1 MKIDDNGVDDNGWTK
16 IHHAAKNGKYEEI
29 KALAERG
36 INIHLKTHEGKN
48 CLHIAAA
55 NGQSN
60 LCKTLIFRHEFD
72 INMIHN
78 GGWTALHFSVQNGS
92 HELVKFFTDQG
103 ADIHR
108 KTNNGVTCLHIAAAH
123 GHLNLCKTLKNKYE
137 FNLHVTDDYGWKAL
151 HRSALSGSYDLVK
164 FFADNGTDIYLKT
177 REGMNCLHI
186 AAAKAHLNLCK
197 ALMKIHNFK
206 GDMADNY
213 GWTALH
219 RSALNGSYDLVKL
232 FAENG
237 TDIYLKTR
245 EGMNCLH
252 FAASRAHLNLCKALM
267 KKHNFKGDTAD
278 NYGWTALHR
287 SAQNGNYDVVKFFAD
302 NGTDIFL
309 KMEEGNDC
317 LHIAALNG
325 HLKLCE
331 KLVAEHKFDMNMV
344 DNLGWTAL
352 HHSARNGSYELIEF
366 FIKMGAD
373 IHLKTNDGQN
383 CFHIAARF
391 EHLNL
396 CKTLIDIH
404 NFDVDMTNSMGWTVL
419 HFSAQSGSH
428 DLIDFFVKKGVNVL
442 LETRAGNNSLHIAA
456 SNGHLS
462 LCETLITKYK
472 LDVKMTDND
481 GWTALSFAAENG
493 SYELIEFFVEK
504 KIGIYQK
511 TNDGKNCLHIA
522 ASKGHFNL
530 CKTLIEKINFN
541 VHMVD
546 NKKWTALHYAAQKG
560 SYELMNYF
568 IAKGTDVLLKTKDGL
583 NCLHIAASN
592 GHLNL
597 CKTLINEINFD
608 VNIAD
613 DEGRTAL
620 YCSAQSGNDE
630 LFGFIADKGTNIFL
644 KTKGGQNC
652 LHIAAGRGHFNLCK
666 TLIEKIN
673 FNVHMVDNKKWA
685 ALHYAAQ
692 NGSYKL
698 MKYFIAKGTD
708 VLLKTEDG
716 LNCLHIAACHGHL
729 NLCKTLINEIN
740 FDVNIADDEGR
751 TVLHCSAQGGN
762 DELFG
767 FIADKG
773 TNIFLKTKGGQNCL
787 HIAAGRGHF
796 NLCKTLIEKINFNV
810 HMVDNKKWAALH
822 YAAQNGSYKL
832 MKYFIAKGTDVLLKT
847 EDGLNCLHIAA
858 CHGHLNLCKTLIN
871 EINFDVNIA
880 DDEGRTVLHCSA
892 QGGNDELFGFI
903 ADKGT
908 DVFLKT
914 KGGQNCLHIAS
925 LSGDLN
931 LYNILIGKYKFDV
944 HMTDNRG
951 WRALHFSAQSGKY
964 KNVKLFADKKT
975 DIYLKTKEGVNCLHI
990 AAAHGHLNLCK
1001 TLIEEHTFDVH
1012 ICDEYGWTALHYSV
1026 KNGNYE
1032 MIKFFIDM
1040 GSDIYLKVN
1049 DGSNCLHIAAL
1060 HGHFNLS
1067 KMLLDNYNFDVHFA
1081 NNEGVTALHFAAKN
1095 GNFELFLYL
1104 LDKGSDIYRK
1114 TKSMLNVLHFS
1125 SYSGHFDI
1133 CEFVLKYFIKDYKD
1147 NNSRNQ
1153 HALHSRFC
1161 ASEVFYK
1168 YSAIFFHAMDADGNT
1183 YLHLAADGNQSNV
1196 CELLLKYDTG
1206 YINLCNKNDETA
1218 RDIAKKKN
1226 HKDVLRS
1233 LKAHYDRT
1241 GTRFCVTY

>member
-213 GWTALH
+213 GWTTLH

-331 KLVAEHKFDMNMV
+331 KLVAEHKFDVNMV

-541 VHMVD
+541 VDMVD

-740 FDVNIADDEGR
+740 FDVNIADDEGW
-751 TVLHCSAQGGN
+751 TALHRSAQ
-762 DELFG
+762 
-767 FIADKG
+767 
-773 TNIFLKTKGGQNCL
+773 
-787 HIAAGRGHF
+787 
-796 NLCKTLIEKINFNV
+796 
-810 HMVDNKKWAALH
+810 
-822 YAAQNGSYKL
+822 S
-832 MKYFIAKGTDVLLKT
+832 
-847 EDGLNCLHIAA
+847 
-858 CHGHLNLCKTLIN
+858 
-871 EINFDVNIA
+871 
-880 DDEGRTVLHCSA
+880 
-892 QGGNDELFGFI
+892 GNDELFGFI

-931 LYNILIGKYKFDV
+931 LCNILIDKYKFDV

-1067 KMLLDNYNFDVHFA
+1067 KMLLDNYNFDIHFA

-1095 GNFELFLYL
+1095 SNFELFLYL

-1218 RDIAKKKN
+1218 RDIAKKK
-1226 HKDVLRS
+1226 KL
-1233 LKAHYDRT
+1233 
-1241 GTRFCVTY
+1241 

>member
-219 RSALNGSYDLVKL
+219 RSTLNGSYDLVKL

-245 EGMNCLH
+245 EGMNCFH

-331 KLVAEHKFDMNMV
+331 KLVAEHKFDVNMV

-541 VHMVD
+541 VDMVD

-740 FDVNIADDEGR
+740 FDVNIADDEGW
-751 TVLHCSAQGGN
+751 TALHRSAQ
-762 DELFG
+762 
-767 FIADKG
+767 
-773 TNIFLKTKGGQNCL
+773 
-787 HIAAGRGHF
+787 
-796 NLCKTLIEKINFNV
+796 
-810 HMVDNKKWAALH
+810 
-822 YAAQNGSYKL
+822 S
-832 MKYFIAKGTDVLLKT
+832 
-847 EDGLNCLHIAA
+847 
-858 CHGHLNLCKTLIN
+858 
-871 EINFDVNIA
+871 
-880 DDEGRTVLHCSA
+880 
-892 QGGNDELFGFI
+892 GNDELFGFI

-931 LYNILIGKYKFDV
+931 LCNILIDKYKFDV

-1067 KMLLDNYNFDVHFA
+1067 KMLLDNYNFDIHFA

-1095 GNFELFLYL
+1095 SNFELFLYL

-1226 HKDVLRS
+1226 YKDVLRS

>member
-213 GWTALH
+213 GWAALH

-232 FAENG
+232 FAENE

-331 KLVAEHKFDMNMV
+331 KLVAEHKFDVNMV

-504 KIGIYQK
+504 KIDIYQK

-541 VHMVD
+541 VDMVD

-740 FDVNIADDEGR
+740 FDVNIADDEGW
-751 TVLHCSAQGGN
+751 TALHRSAQ
-762 DELFG
+762 
-767 FIADKG
+767 
-773 TNIFLKTKGGQNCL
+773 
-787 HIAAGRGHF
+787 
-796 NLCKTLIEKINFNV
+796 
-810 HMVDNKKWAALH
+810 
-822 YAAQNGSYKL
+822 S
-832 MKYFIAKGTDVLLKT
+832 
-847 EDGLNCLHIAA
+847 
-858 CHGHLNLCKTLIN
+858 
-871 EINFDVNIA
+871 
-880 DDEGRTVLHCSA
+880 
-892 QGGNDELFGFI
+892 GNDELFGFI

-931 LYNILIGKYKFDV
+931 LCNILIGKYKFDV

-1049 DGSNCLHIAAL
+1049 DGSN
-1060 HGHFNLS
+1060 
-1067 KMLLDNYNFDVHFA
+1067 
-1081 NNEGVTALHFAAKN
+1081 
-1095 GNFELFLYL
+1095 
-1104 LDKGSDIYRK
+1104 
-1114 TKSMLNVLHFS
+1114 
-1125 SYSGHFDI
+1125 
-1133 CEFVLKYFIKDYKD
+1133 
-1147 NNSRNQ
+1147 
-1153 HALHSRFC
+1153 
-1161 ASEVFYK
+1161 
-1168 YSAIFFHAMDADGNT
+1168 
-1183 YLHLAADGNQSNV
+1183 
-1196 CELLLKYDTG
+1196 
-1206 YINLCNKNDETA
+1206 
-1218 RDIAKKKN
+1218 
-1226 HKDVLRS
+1226 
-1233 LKAHYDRT
+1233 
-1241 GTRFCVTY
+1241 

>member
-55 NGQSN
+55 NGQLN

-213 GWTALH
+213 GWAALH

-331 KLVAEHKFDMNMV
+331 KLVAEHKFDVNMV

-504 KIGIYQK
+504 KIDIYQK

-541 VHMVD
+541 VDMVD

-773 TNIFLKTKGGQNCL
+773 T
-787 HIAAGRGHF
+787 
-796 NLCKTLIEKINFNV
+796 
-810 HMVDNKKWAALH
+810 
-822 YAAQNGSYKL
+822 
-832 MKYFIAKGTDVLLKT
+832 
-847 EDGLNCLHIAA
+847 
-858 CHGHLNLCKTLIN
+858 
-871 EINFDVNIA
+871 
-880 DDEGRTVLHCSA
+880 
-892 QGGNDELFGFI
+892 
-903 ADKGT
+903 

-975 DIYLKTKEGVNCLHI
+975 DIYLKAKEGVNCLHI

-1218 RDIAKKKN
+1218 RDIAKKKII
-1226 HKDVLRS
+1226 KM
-1233 LKAHYDRT
+1233 
-1241 GTRFCVTY
+1241 F

>member
-331 KLVAEHKFDMNMV
+331 KLVAEHKFDVNMV

-504 KIGIYQK
+504 KIDIYQK

-644 KTKGGQNC
+644 K
-652 LHIAAGRGHFNLCK
+652 I
-666 TLIEKIN
+666 
-673 FNVHMVDNKKWA
+673 
-685 ALHYAAQ
+685 
-692 NGSYKL
+692 
-698 MKYFIAKGTD
+698 
-708 VLLKTEDG
+708 
-716 LNCLHIAACHGHL
+716 
-729 NLCKTLINEIN
+729 
-740 FDVNIADDEGR
+740 
-751 TVLHCSAQGGN
+751 
-762 DELFG
+762 
-767 FIADKG
+767 
-773 TNIFLKTKGGQNCL
+773 KGGQNCL

-931 LYNILIGKYKFDV
+931 LCNILIDKYKFDV

-1067 KMLLDNYNFDVHFA
+1067 KMLLDNYNFDIHFA

-1226 HKDVLRS
+1226 YKDVLRS

>member
-331 KLVAEHKFDMNMV
+331 KLVAEHKFDVNMV
-344 DNLGWTAL
+344 DNLGWTVL

-442 LETRAGNNSLHIAA
+442 LETRAGNNSLHIAT

-504 KIGIYQK
+504 KIDIYQK

-541 VHMVD
+541 VDMVD

-740 FDVNIADDEGR
+740 FDVNIADDEGW
-751 TVLHCSAQGGN
+751 TALHRSAQ
-762 DELFG
+762 
-767 FIADKG
+767 
-773 TNIFLKTKGGQNCL
+773 
-787 HIAAGRGHF
+787 
-796 NLCKTLIEKINFNV
+796 
-810 HMVDNKKWAALH
+810 
-822 YAAQNGSYKL
+822 S
-832 MKYFIAKGTDVLLKT
+832 
-847 EDGLNCLHIAA
+847 
-858 CHGHLNLCKTLIN
+858 
-871 EINFDVNIA
+871 
-880 DDEGRTVLHCSA
+880 
-892 QGGNDELFGFI
+892 GNDELFGFI

-931 LYNILIGKYKFDV
+931 LCNILIDKYKFDV

-1218 RDIAKKKN
+1218 RPI
-1226 HKDVLRS
+1226 
-1233 LKAHYDRT
+1233 
-1241 GTRFCVTY
+1241 

>member
-72 INMIHN
+72 LNMIHN

-331 KLVAEHKFDMNMV
+331 KLVAEHKFDVNVV

-504 KIGIYQK
+504 KIDIYQK

-541 VHMVD
+541 VDMVD

-583 NCLHIAASN
+583 NCLHIAACH

-620 YCSAQSGNDE
+620 HCSAQGGNDE

-652 LHIAAGRGHFNLCK
+652 LHIAAGKGHFNLCK

-708 VLLKTEDG
+708 VLLKTKDG

-740 FDVNIADDEGR
+740 FDVNIADDEGW
-751 TVLHCSAQGGN
+751 TALHRSAQ
-762 DELFG
+762 
-767 FIADKG
+767 
-773 TNIFLKTKGGQNCL
+773 
-787 HIAAGRGHF
+787 
-796 NLCKTLIEKINFNV
+796 
-810 HMVDNKKWAALH
+810 
-822 YAAQNGSYKL
+822 S
-832 MKYFIAKGTDVLLKT
+832 
-847 EDGLNCLHIAA
+847 
-858 CHGHLNLCKTLIN
+858 
-871 EINFDVNIA
+871 
-880 DDEGRTVLHCSA
+880 
-892 QGGNDELFGFI
+892 GNDELFGFI

-931 LYNILIGKYKFDV
+931 LCNILIDKYKFDV

-1067 KMLLDNYNFDVHFA
+1067 KMLLDNYNFDIHFA

-1095 GNFELFLYL
+1095 DNFELFLYL

-1226 HKDVLRS
+1226 YKDVLRS

>member
-331 KLVAEHKFDMNMV
+331 KLVAEHKFDVNMV

-493 SYELIEFFVEK
+493 SYEVIEFFVEK
-504 KIGIYQK
+504 KIDIYQK

-541 VHMVD
+541 VDMVD

-613 DEGRTAL
+613 DEGQTAL

-740 FDVNIADDEGR
+740 FDVNIADDEGW
-751 TVLHCSAQGGN
+751 TALHRSAQ
-762 DELFG
+762 
-767 FIADKG
+767 
-773 TNIFLKTKGGQNCL
+773 
-787 HIAAGRGHF
+787 
-796 NLCKTLIEKINFNV
+796 
-810 HMVDNKKWAALH
+810 
-822 YAAQNGSYKL
+822 S
-832 MKYFIAKGTDVLLKT
+832 
-847 EDGLNCLHIAA
+847 
-858 CHGHLNLCKTLIN
+858 
-871 EINFDVNIA
+871 
-880 DDEGRTVLHCSA
+880 
-892 QGGNDELFGFI
+892 GNDELFGFI

-931 LYNILIGKYKFDV
+931 LCNILIDKYKFDV

-1067 KMLLDNYNFDVHFA
+1067 KMLLDNYNFDIHFA

-1226 HKDVLRS
+1226 YKDVLRS

>member
-331 KLVAEHKFDMNMV
+331 KLVAEHKFDVNMV

-504 KIGIYQK
+504 KIDIYQK

-541 VHMVD
+541 VDMVD

-644 KTKGGQNC
+644 KIKGGQNC

-740 FDVNIADDEGR
+740 FDVNIADDEGW
-751 TVLHCSAQGGN
+751 TALHRSAQ
-762 DELFG
+762 
-767 FIADKG
+767 
-773 TNIFLKTKGGQNCL
+773 
-787 HIAAGRGHF
+787 
-796 NLCKTLIEKINFNV
+796 
-810 HMVDNKKWAALH
+810 
-822 YAAQNGSYKL
+822 S
-832 MKYFIAKGTDVLLKT
+832 
-847 EDGLNCLHIAA
+847 
-858 CHGHLNLCKTLIN
+858 
-871 EINFDVNIA
+871 
-880 DDEGRTVLHCSA
+880 
-892 QGGNDELFGFI
+892 GNDELFGFI

-931 LYNILIGKYKFDV
+931 LCNILIDKYKFDV

-1012 ICDEYGWTALHYSV
+1012 ICDEYGWRALHYSV

-1067 KMLLDNYNFDVHFA
+1067 KMLLDNYNFDIHFA

-1226 HKDVLRS
+1226 YKDVLRS

>member
-287 SAQNGNYDVVKFFAD
+287 SAQNSNYDVVKFFAD

-331 KLVAEHKFDMNMV
+331 KLVAEHKFDVNMV
-344 DNLGWTAL
+344 DNFGWTAL

-541 VHMVD
+541 VDMVD

-729 NLCKTLINEIN
+729 NLCKTLVNEIN
-740 FDVNIADDEGR
+740 FDVNIADDEGW
-751 TVLHCSAQGGN
+751 TALHRSAQ
-762 DELFG
+762 
-767 FIADKG
+767 
-773 TNIFLKTKGGQNCL
+773 
-787 HIAAGRGHF
+787 
-796 NLCKTLIEKINFNV
+796 
-810 HMVDNKKWAALH
+810 
-822 YAAQNGSYKL
+822 S
-832 MKYFIAKGTDVLLKT
+832 
-847 EDGLNCLHIAA
+847 
-858 CHGHLNLCKTLIN
+858 
-871 EINFDVNIA
+871 
-880 DDEGRTVLHCSA
+880 
-892 QGGNDELFGFI
+892 GNDELFGFI

-931 LYNILIGKYKFDV
+931 LCNILIGKYKFDV

-964 KNVKLFADKKT
+964 KNVKFFADKKT

-1012 ICDEYGWTALHYSV
+1012 ICDKYGWTALHYSV

-1226 HKDVLRS
+1226 YKDVLRS

>member
-72 INMIHN
+72 KNMIHN

-164 FFADNGTDIYLKT
+164 FFSDNGTDIYLKT

-331 KLVAEHKFDMNMV
+331 KLVAEHKFDVNMV

-462 LCETLITKYK
+462 LWETLITKYK

-541 VHMVD
+541 VDMVD

-740 FDVNIADDEGR
+740 FDVNIADDEGW
-751 TVLHCSAQGGN
+751 TALHRSAQ
-762 DELFG
+762 
-767 FIADKG
+767 
-773 TNIFLKTKGGQNCL
+773 
-787 HIAAGRGHF
+787 
-796 NLCKTLIEKINFNV
+796 
-810 HMVDNKKWAALH
+810 
-822 YAAQNGSYKL
+822 S
-832 MKYFIAKGTDVLLKT
+832 
-847 EDGLNCLHIAA
+847 
-858 CHGHLNLCKTLIN
+858 
-871 EINFDVNIA
+871 
-880 DDEGRTVLHCSA
+880 
-892 QGGNDELFGFI
+892 GNDELFGFI

-931 LYNILIGKYKFDV
+931 LCNILIDKYKFDV

-1067 KMLLDNYNFDVHFA
+1067 KMLLDNYNFDIHFA

-1226 HKDVLRS
+1226 YKDVLRS
-1233 LKAHYDRT
+1233 LKAYYDRT

>member
-55 NGQSN
+55 NGQLN

-72 INMIHN
+72 INMINN

-331 KLVAEHKFDMNMV
+331 KLVAEHKFDVNMV

-541 VHMVD
+541 VDMVD

-568 IAKGTDVLLKTKDGL
+568 IAKGTDVLLKTEDGL
-583 NCLHIAASN
+583 NCLHIAACH

-620 YCSAQSGNDE
+620 HCSAQGGNDE

-673 FNVHMVDNKKWA
+673 FNAHMVDNKKWA

-740 FDVNIADDEGR
+740 FDVNIADDEGW
-751 TVLHCSAQGGN
+751 TALHRSAQ
-762 DELFG
+762 
-767 FIADKG
+767 
-773 TNIFLKTKGGQNCL
+773 
-787 HIAAGRGHF
+787 
-796 NLCKTLIEKINFNV
+796 
-810 HMVDNKKWAALH
+810 
-822 YAAQNGSYKL
+822 S
-832 MKYFIAKGTDVLLKT
+832 
-847 EDGLNCLHIAA
+847 
-858 CHGHLNLCKTLIN
+858 
-871 EINFDVNIA
+871 
-880 DDEGRTVLHCSA
+880 
-892 QGGNDELFGFI
+892 GNDELFGFI

-931 LYNILIGKYKFDV
+931 LCNILIDKYKFDV

-975 DIYLKTKEGVNCLHI
+975 DIYLKAKEGVNCLHI

-1196 CELLLKYDTG
+1196 CKLLLKYDTG

-1226 HKDVLRS
+1226 YKDVLRS
-1233 LKAHYDRT
+1233 LKAYYDRT

>member
-245 EGMNCLH
+245 EGMNCFH

-331 KLVAEHKFDMNMV
+331 KLVAEHKFDVNMV

-481 GWTALSFAAENG
+481 GWTALRSAAENG

-541 VHMVD
+541 VDMVD

-740 FDVNIADDEGR
+740 FDVNIADDEGW
-751 TVLHCSAQGGN
+751 TALHRSAQ
-762 DELFG
+762 
-767 FIADKG
+767 
-773 TNIFLKTKGGQNCL
+773 
-787 HIAAGRGHF
+787 
-796 NLCKTLIEKINFNV
+796 
-810 HMVDNKKWAALH
+810 
-822 YAAQNGSYKL
+822 S
-832 MKYFIAKGTDVLLKT
+832 
-847 EDGLNCLHIAA
+847 
-858 CHGHLNLCKTLIN
+858 
-871 EINFDVNIA
+871 
-880 DDEGRTVLHCSA
+880 
-892 QGGNDELFGFI
+892 GNDELFGFI

-908 DVFLKT
+908 DVFLKM

-931 LYNILIGKYKFDV
+931 LCNILIDKYKFDV

-1067 KMLLDNYNFDVHFA
+1067 KMLLDNYNFDIHFA

-1218 RDIAKKKN
+1218 RDIAKKKII
-1226 HKDVLRS
+1226 KM
-1233 LKAHYDRT
+1233 
-1241 GTRFCVTY
+1241 F

>member
-237 TDIYLKTR
+237 TDIYLKAR

-331 KLVAEHKFDMNMV
+331 KLVAEHKFDVNMV

-462 LCETLITKYK
+462 LWETLITKYK

-541 VHMVD
+541 VDMVD

-740 FDVNIADDEGR
+740 FDVNIADDEGW
-751 TVLHCSAQGGN
+751 TALHRSAQ
-762 DELFG
+762 
-767 FIADKG
+767 
-773 TNIFLKTKGGQNCL
+773 
-787 HIAAGRGHF
+787 
-796 NLCKTLIEKINFNV
+796 
-810 HMVDNKKWAALH
+810 
-822 YAAQNGSYKL
+822 S
-832 MKYFIAKGTDVLLKT
+832 
-847 EDGLNCLHIAA
+847 
-858 CHGHLNLCKTLIN
+858 
-871 EINFDVNIA
+871 
-880 DDEGRTVLHCSA
+880 
-892 QGGNDELFGFI
+892 GNDELFGFI

-931 LYNILIGKYKFDV
+931 LCNILIDKYKFDV

-1067 KMLLDNYNFDVHFA
+1067 KMLLDNYNFDIHFA

-1226 HKDVLRS
+1226 YKDVLRS
-1233 LKAHYDRT
+1233 LKAYYDRT

>member
-151 HRSALSGSYDLVK
+151 HRSALSGTYDLVK

-331 KLVAEHKFDMNMV
+331 KLVAEHKFDVNMV

-504 KIGIYQK
+504 KIDIYQK

-620 YCSAQSGNDE
+620 YCSAQS
-630 LFGFIADKGTNIFL
+630 
-644 KTKGGQNC
+644 
-652 LHIAAGRGHFNLCK
+652 
-666 TLIEKIN
+666 
-673 FNVHMVDNKKWA
+673 
-685 ALHYAAQ
+685 
-692 NGSYKL
+692 
-698 MKYFIAKGTD
+698 
-708 VLLKTEDG
+708 
-716 LNCLHIAACHGHL
+716 
-729 NLCKTLINEIN
+729 
-740 FDVNIADDEGR
+740 
-751 TVLHCSAQGGN
+751 GN

-1218 RDIAKKKN
+1218 RDIAKKK
-1226 HKDVLRS
+1226 L
-1233 LKAHYDRT
+1233 
-1241 GTRFCVTY
+1241 

>member
-331 KLVAEHKFDMNMV
+331 KLVAEHKFDVNMV

-541 VHMVD
+541 VDMVD

-652 LHIAAGRGHFNLCK
+652 LHIAAGRGNFNLCK

-673 FNVHMVDNKKWA
+673 FNVHMVDNKNWA

-708 VLLKTEDG
+708 VLLKTKDG

-740 FDVNIADDEGR
+740 FDVNIADDEGW
-751 TVLHCSAQGGN
+751 TALHRSAQ
-762 DELFG
+762 
-767 FIADKG
+767 
-773 TNIFLKTKGGQNCL
+773 
-787 HIAAGRGHF
+787 
-796 NLCKTLIEKINFNV
+796 
-810 HMVDNKKWAALH
+810 
-822 YAAQNGSYKL
+822 S
-832 MKYFIAKGTDVLLKT
+832 
-847 EDGLNCLHIAA
+847 
-858 CHGHLNLCKTLIN
+858 
-871 EINFDVNIA
+871 
-880 DDEGRTVLHCSA
+880 
-892 QGGNDELFGFI
+892 GNDELFGFI

-931 LYNILIGKYKFDV
+931 LCNILIDKYKFDV

-1060 HGHFNLS
+1060 HGNFNLS
-1067 KMLLDNYNFDVHFA
+1067 KMLLDNYNFDIHFA

-1226 HKDVLRS
+1226 YKDVLRS

>member
-197 ALMKIHNFK
+197 ALMKIRNFK

-331 KLVAEHKFDMNMV
+331 KLVAEHKFDVNMV

-504 KIGIYQK
+504 KIDIYQK

-541 VHMVD
+541 VDMVD

-729 NLCKTLINEIN
+729 NLCKTLVNEIN
-740 FDVNIADDEGR
+740 FDVNIADDEGW
-751 TVLHCSAQGGN
+751 TALHRSAQ
-762 DELFG
+762 
-767 FIADKG
+767 
-773 TNIFLKTKGGQNCL
+773 
-787 HIAAGRGHF
+787 
-796 NLCKTLIEKINFNV
+796 
-810 HMVDNKKWAALH
+810 
-822 YAAQNGSYKL
+822 S
-832 MKYFIAKGTDVLLKT
+832 
-847 EDGLNCLHIAA
+847 
-858 CHGHLNLCKTLIN
+858 
-871 EINFDVNIA
+871 
-880 DDEGRTVLHCSA
+880 
-892 QGGNDELFGFI
+892 GNDELFGFI

-931 LYNILIGKYKFDV
+931 LCNILIGKYKFDV

-1226 HKDVLRS
+1226 YKDVLRS

>member
-92 HELVKFFTDQG
+92 HELVKFFTDKG

-245 EGMNCLH
+245 EGMNCFH

-278 NYGWTALHR
+278 NYGWTALQR

-331 KLVAEHKFDMNMV
+331 KLVAEHKFDVNMV

-481 GWTALSFAAENG
+481 GWTALRSAAENG

-541 VHMVD
+541 VDMVD

-740 FDVNIADDEGR
+740 FDVNIADDEGW
-751 TVLHCSAQGGN
+751 TALHRSAQ
-762 DELFG
+762 
-767 FIADKG
+767 
-773 TNIFLKTKGGQNCL
+773 
-787 HIAAGRGHF
+787 
-796 NLCKTLIEKINFNV
+796 
-810 HMVDNKKWAALH
+810 
-822 YAAQNGSYKL
+822 S
-832 MKYFIAKGTDVLLKT
+832 
-847 EDGLNCLHIAA
+847 
-858 CHGHLNLCKTLIN
+858 
-871 EINFDVNIA
+871 
-880 DDEGRTVLHCSA
+880 
-892 QGGNDELFGFI
+892 GNDELFGFI

-931 LYNILIGKYKFDV
+931 LCNILIDKYKFDV

-1067 KMLLDNYNFDVHFA
+1067 KMLLDNYNFDIHFA

-1095 GNFELFLYL
+1095 SNFELFLYL

-1218 RDIAKKKN
+1218 RDIAKKK
-1226 HKDVLRS
+1226 KL
-1233 LKAHYDRT
+1233 
-1241 GTRFCVTY
+1241 

>member
-206 GDMADNY
+206 GDMADNC

-331 KLVAEHKFDMNMV
+331 KLVAEHKFDVNMV

-541 VHMVD
+541 VDMVD

-620 YCSAQSGNDE
+620 HCSAQGGNDE

-652 LHIAAGRGHFNLCK
+652 LHIAAGRGNFNLCK

-708 VLLKTEDG
+708 VLLKTKDG

-751 TVLHCSAQGGN
+751 TALHRSAQ
-762 DELFG
+762 
-767 FIADKG
+767 
-773 TNIFLKTKGGQNCL
+773 
-787 HIAAGRGHF
+787 
-796 NLCKTLIEKINFNV
+796 
-810 HMVDNKKWAALH
+810 
-822 YAAQNGSYKL
+822 S
-832 MKYFIAKGTDVLLKT
+832 
-847 EDGLNCLHIAA
+847 
-858 CHGHLNLCKTLIN
+858 
-871 EINFDVNIA
+871 
-880 DDEGRTVLHCSA
+880 
-892 QGGNDELFGFI
+892 GNDELFGFI

-931 LYNILIGKYKFDV
+931 LCNILIDKYKFDV

-1067 KMLLDNYNFDVHFA
+1067 KMLLDNYNFDIHFA

-1218 RDIAKKKN
+1218 RDIAKKK
-1226 HKDVLRS
+1226 KII
-1233 LKAHYDRT
+1233 KM
-1241 GTRFCVTY
+1241 F

>member
-1 MKIDDNGVDDNGWTK
+1 MKIDDNDIDDNGWTK

-29 KALAERG
+29 KALTERG

-55 NGQSN
+55 NGQLN
-60 LCKTLIFRHEFD
+60 LCKTLVFRHEFD

-92 HELVKFFTDQG
+92 HELVKFFTDRK
-103 ADIHR
+103 ADIHE
-108 KTNNGVTCLHIAAAH
+108 KTKNGVTCLHIAAAH

-186 AAAKAHLNLCK
+186 AVAKAHLNLCK

-232 FAENG
+232 FADNG

-252 FAASRAHLNLCKALM
+252 
-267 KKHNFKGDTAD
+267 
-278 NYGWTALHR
+278 
-287 SAQNGNYDVVKFFAD
+287 
-302 NGTDIFL
+302 
-309 KMEEGNDC
+309 
-317 LHIAALNG
+317 IAAFNG

-331 KLVAEHKFDMNMV
+331 KLVAEHKFDVNMV
-344 DNLGWTAL
+344 ENSGWTAL
-352 HHSARNGSYELIEF
+352 HHSAQNGSYELIEF

-373 IHLKTNDGQN
+373 IHLKTNDGKN
-383 CFHIAARF
+383 CFHIAALF
-391 EHLNL
+391 GHLNL

-419 HFSAQSGSH
+419 HYSAKSGSH
-428 DLIDFFVKKGVNVL
+428 DLIDFFVKKGVDIL

-472 LDVKMTDND
+472 LDVTMADNN

-493 SYELIEFFVEK
+493 SYEVVEFFVEK
-504 KIGIYQK
+504 KIDIYQK
-511 TNDGKNCLHIA
+511 TKDGKNCLHIA

-541 VHMVD
+541 VDMVD

-568 IAKGTDVLLKTKDGL
+568 IAKGTDVLLKTKDGA

-613 DEGRTAL
+613 DKGWTAL
-620 YCSAQSGNDE
+620 HCSAQSGNDE

-652 LHIAAGRGHFNLCK
+652 LHIAASRGHFNLCK

-692 NGSYKL
+692 SGNYEL

-708 VLLKTEDG
+708 VFLKTEDG
-716 LNCLHIAACHGHL
+716 VNCFNIAASNGHL

-740 FDVNIADDEGR
+740 FDVNIADDKGW
-751 TVLHCSAQGGN
+751 TALHCSAQSGN

-787 HIAAGRGHF
+787 HIAASRGHF

-822 YAAQNGSYKL
+822 YAAENGSYKL
-832 MKYFIAKGTDVLLKT
+832 MKYFITKGTDVLLKT
-847 EDGLNCLHIAA
+847 EGGLNCLHIAA
-858 CHGHLNLCKTLIN
+858 FNGHLNLCKTLIN

-880 DDEGRTVLHCSA
+880 DDKGWTALHCSA
-892 QGGNDELFGFI
+892 QSGNDELFGFI

-931 LYNILIGKYKFDV
+931 LCNILIDKHKFDV

-975 DIYLKTKEGVNCLHI
+975 DIYIKTKGGANCLHI
-990 AAAHGHLNLCK
+990 AAVHGHLNLCK
-1001 TLIEEHTFDVH
+1001 TLIEEHTFDVR

-1026 KNGNYE
+1026 ENGNYE
-1032 MIKFFIDM
+1032 MIKFFIDK
-1040 GSDIYLKVN
+1040 GSNIYLKVN
-1049 DGSNCLHIAAL
+1049 DGTNCLHIAAL

-1081 NNEGVTALHFAAKN
+1081 NNEGVTALHFAAKS

-1125 SYSGHFDI
+1125 AYSGHFDI

-1218 RDIAKKKN
+1218 RDIAKKK
-1226 HKDVLRS
+1226 KL
-1233 LKAHYDRT
+1233 
-1241 GTRFCVTY
+1241 

>member
-331 KLVAEHKFDMNMV
+331 KLVAEHKFDVNMV

-541 VHMVD
+541 VDMVD

-652 LHIAAGRGHFNLCK
+652 LHIAAGRGNFNLCK

-708 VLLKTEDG
+708 VLLKTKDG

-740 FDVNIADDEGR
+740 FDVNIADDEGW
-751 TVLHCSAQGGN
+751 TALHRSAQ
-762 DELFG
+762 
-767 FIADKG
+767 
-773 TNIFLKTKGGQNCL
+773 
-787 HIAAGRGHF
+787 
-796 NLCKTLIEKINFNV
+796 
-810 HMVDNKKWAALH
+810 
-822 YAAQNGSYKL
+822 S
-832 MKYFIAKGTDVLLKT
+832 
-847 EDGLNCLHIAA
+847 
-858 CHGHLNLCKTLIN
+858 
-871 EINFDVNIA
+871 
-880 DDEGRTVLHCSA
+880 
-892 QGGNDELFGFI
+892 GNDELFGFI

-931 LYNILIGKYKFDV
+931 LCNILIDKYKFDV

-1067 KMLLDNYNFDVHFA
+1067 KMLLDNYNFDIHFA
-1081 NNEGVTALHFAAKN
+1081 NNEGVTVLHFAAKN

>member
-278 NYGWTALHR
+278 NYGWTALQR

-331 KLVAEHKFDMNMV
+331 KLVAEHKFDVNMV

-504 KIGIYQK
+504 KIDIYQK

-541 VHMVD
+541 VDMVD

-740 FDVNIADDEGR
+740 FDVNIADDEGW
-751 TVLHCSAQGGN
+751 TALHRSAQ
-762 DELFG
+762 
-767 FIADKG
+767 
-773 TNIFLKTKGGQNCL
+773 
-787 HIAAGRGHF
+787 
-796 NLCKTLIEKINFNV
+796 
-810 HMVDNKKWAALH
+810 
-822 YAAQNGSYKL
+822 S
-832 MKYFIAKGTDVLLKT
+832 
-847 EDGLNCLHIAA
+847 
-858 CHGHLNLCKTLIN
+858 
-871 EINFDVNIA
+871 
-880 DDEGRTVLHCSA
+880 
-892 QGGNDELFGFI
+892 GNDELFGFI

-931 LYNILIGKYKFDV
+931 LCNILIDKYKFDV

-964 KNVKLFADKKT
+964 KNVKFFADKKT

-1067 KMLLDNYNFDVHFA
+1067 KMLLDNYNFDIHFA

-1095 GNFELFLYL
+1095 SNFELFLYL

-1218 RDIAKKKN
+1218 RDIAKKKII
-1226 HKDVLRS
+1226 KM
-1233 LKAHYDRT
+1233 
-1241 GTRFCVTY
+1241 F

>member
-1 MKIDDNGVDDNGWTK
+1 MKIDDNDIDDNGWTK

-29 KALAERG
+29 KALTERG

-55 NGQSN
+55 NGQLN
-60 LCKTLIFRHEFD
+60 LCKTLVFRHEFD

-92 HELVKFFTDQG
+92 HELVKFFTDRK
-103 ADIHR
+103 ADIHE
-108 KTNNGVTCLHIAAAH
+108 KTKNGVTCLHIAAAH

-252 FAASRAHLNLCKALM
+252 
-267 KKHNFKGDTAD
+267 
-278 NYGWTALHR
+278 
-287 SAQNGNYDVVKFFAD
+287 
-302 NGTDIFL
+302 
-309 KMEEGNDC
+309 
-317 LHIAALNG
+317 IAAFNG

-331 KLVAEHKFDMNMV
+331 KLVAEHKFDVNMV

-419 HFSAQSGSH
+419 HYSAKSGSH
-428 DLIDFFVKKGVNVL
+428 DLIDFFVKKGVDIL

-541 VHMVD
+541 VDMVD

-666 TLIEKIN
+666 TLIEKIS

-740 FDVNIADDEGR
+740 FDVNIADDEGW
-751 TVLHCSAQGGN
+751 TALHRSAQ
-762 DELFG
+762 
-767 FIADKG
+767 
-773 TNIFLKTKGGQNCL
+773 
-787 HIAAGRGHF
+787 
-796 NLCKTLIEKINFNV
+796 
-810 HMVDNKKWAALH
+810 
-822 YAAQNGSYKL
+822 S
-832 MKYFIAKGTDVLLKT
+832 
-847 EDGLNCLHIAA
+847 
-858 CHGHLNLCKTLIN
+858 
-871 EINFDVNIA
+871 
-880 DDEGRTVLHCSA
+880 
-892 QGGNDELFGFI
+892 GNDELFGFI

-931 LYNILIGKYKFDV
+931 LCNILIDKYKFDV

-975 DIYLKTKEGVNCLHI
+975 DIYIKTKGGANCLHI
-990 AAAHGHLNLCK
+990 AAVHGHLNLCK
-1001 TLIEEHTFDVH
+1001 TLIEEHTFDVR

-1026 KNGNYE
+1026 ENGNYE
-1032 MIKFFIDM
+1032 MIKFFIDK
-1040 GSDIYLKVN
+1040 GSNIYLKVN
-1049 DGSNCLHIAAL
+1049 DGTNCLHIAAL

-1067 KMLLDNYNFDVHFA
+1067 KMLLDNYNFDIHFA

-1125 SYSGHFDI
+1125 AYSGHFDI

-1226 HKDVLRS
+1226 YKDVLRS

-1241 GTRFCVTY
+1241 GMRFCVTY

>member
-55 NGQSN
+55 NGQLN

-232 FAENG
+232 FAENE

-331 KLVAEHKFDMNMV
+331 KLVAEHKFDVNMV

-504 KIGIYQK
+504 KIDIYQK

-541 VHMVD
+541 VDMVD

-666 TLIEKIN
+666 TLIEKMN

-751 TVLHCSAQGGN
+751 TVLHC
-762 DELFG
+762 
-767 FIADKG
+767 
-773 TNIFLKTKGGQNCL
+773 
-787 HIAAGRGHF
+787 
-796 NLCKTLIEKINFNV
+796 
-810 HMVDNKKWAALH
+810 
-822 YAAQNGSYKL
+822 Y
-832 MKYFIAKGTDVLLKT
+832 
-847 EDGLNCLHIAA
+847 
-858 CHGHLNLCKTLIN
+858 
-871 EINFDVNIA
+871 
-880 DDEGRTVLHCSA
+880 A

-1226 HKDVLRS
+1226 YKDVLRS

>member
-245 EGMNCLH
+245 EGMNCFH

-331 KLVAEHKFDMNMV
+331 KLVAEHKFDVNMV

-504 KIGIYQK
+504 KIDIYQK

-541 VHMVD
+541 VDMVD

-740 FDVNIADDEGR
+740 FDVNIADDEGW
-751 TVLHCSAQGGN
+751 TALHRSAQ
-762 DELFG
+762 
-767 FIADKG
+767 
-773 TNIFLKTKGGQNCL
+773 
-787 HIAAGRGHF
+787 
-796 NLCKTLIEKINFNV
+796 
-810 HMVDNKKWAALH
+810 
-822 YAAQNGSYKL
+822 S
-832 MKYFIAKGTDVLLKT
+832 
-847 EDGLNCLHIAA
+847 
-858 CHGHLNLCKTLIN
+858 
-871 EINFDVNIA
+871 
-880 DDEGRTVLHCSA
+880 
-892 QGGNDELFGFI
+892 GNDELFGFI

-931 LYNILIGKYKFDV
+931 LCNILIDKYKFDV

-964 KNVKLFADKKT
+964 KNVKFFADKKT

-1067 KMLLDNYNFDVHFA
+1067 KMLLDNYNFDIHFA

-1095 GNFELFLYL
+1095 SNFELFLYL

-1226 HKDVLRS
+1226 YKDVLRS

>member
-237 TDIYLKTR
+237 TDIYLKAR

-331 KLVAEHKFDMNMV
+331 KLVAEHKFDVNMV

-462 LCETLITKYK
+462 LWETLITKYK

-541 VHMVD
+541 VDMVD

-698 MKYFIAKGTD
+698 MKYFIAKETD

-740 FDVNIADDEGR
+740 FDVNIADDEGW
-751 TVLHCSAQGGN
+751 TALHRSAQ
-762 DELFG
+762 
-767 FIADKG
+767 
-773 TNIFLKTKGGQNCL
+773 
-787 HIAAGRGHF
+787 
-796 NLCKTLIEKINFNV
+796 
-810 HMVDNKKWAALH
+810 
-822 YAAQNGSYKL
+822 S
-832 MKYFIAKGTDVLLKT
+832 
-847 EDGLNCLHIAA
+847 
-858 CHGHLNLCKTLIN
+858 
-871 EINFDVNIA
+871 
-880 DDEGRTVLHCSA
+880 
-892 QGGNDELFGFI
+892 GNDELFGFI

-931 LYNILIGKYKFDV
+931 LCNILIDKYKFDV

-1067 KMLLDNYNFDVHFA
+1067 KMLLDNYNFDIHFA

-1226 HKDVLRS
+1226 YKDVLRS

>member
-72 INMIHN
+72 KNMIHN

-331 KLVAEHKFDMNMV
+331 KLVAEHKFDVNMV

-462 LCETLITKYK
+462 LWETLITKYK

-541 VHMVD
+541 VDMVD

-620 YCSAQSGNDE
+620 YCPAQSGNDE

-740 FDVNIADDEGR
+740 FDVNIADDEGW
-751 TVLHCSAQGGN
+751 TALHRSAQ
-762 DELFG
+762 
-767 FIADKG
+767 
-773 TNIFLKTKGGQNCL
+773 
-787 HIAAGRGHF
+787 
-796 NLCKTLIEKINFNV
+796 
-810 HMVDNKKWAALH
+810 
-822 YAAQNGSYKL
+822 S
-832 MKYFIAKGTDVLLKT
+832 
-847 EDGLNCLHIAA
+847 
-858 CHGHLNLCKTLIN
+858 
-871 EINFDVNIA
+871 
-880 DDEGRTVLHCSA
+880 
-892 QGGNDELFGFI
+892 GNDELFGFI

-931 LYNILIGKYKFDV
+931 LCNILIDKYKFDV

-1067 KMLLDNYNFDVHFA
+1067 KMLLDNYNFDIHFA

-1218 RDIAKKKN
+1218 RDIAKKKII
-1226 HKDVLRS
+1226 KM
-1233 LKAHYDRT
+1233 
-1241 GTRFCVTY
+1241 F

>member
-55 NGQSN
+55 NGQLN

-331 KLVAEHKFDMNMV
+331 KLVAEHKFDVNMV

-541 VHMVD
+541 VDMVD

-666 TLIEKIN
+666 TLIEKIS

-740 FDVNIADDEGR
+740 FDVNIADDEGW
-751 TVLHCSAQGGN
+751 TALHRSAQ
-762 DELFG
+762 
-767 FIADKG
+767 
-773 TNIFLKTKGGQNCL
+773 
-787 HIAAGRGHF
+787 
-796 NLCKTLIEKINFNV
+796 
-810 HMVDNKKWAALH
+810 
-822 YAAQNGSYKL
+822 S
-832 MKYFIAKGTDVLLKT
+832 
-847 EDGLNCLHIAA
+847 
-858 CHGHLNLCKTLIN
+858 
-871 EINFDVNIA
+871 
-880 DDEGRTVLHCSA
+880 
-892 QGGNDELFGFI
+892 GNDELFGFI

-931 LYNILIGKYKFDV
+931 LCNILIDKYKFDV

-1218 RDIAKKKN
+1218 RDIAKKK
-1226 HKDVLRS
+1226 KL
-1233 LKAHYDRT
+1233 
-1241 GTRFCVTY
+1241 